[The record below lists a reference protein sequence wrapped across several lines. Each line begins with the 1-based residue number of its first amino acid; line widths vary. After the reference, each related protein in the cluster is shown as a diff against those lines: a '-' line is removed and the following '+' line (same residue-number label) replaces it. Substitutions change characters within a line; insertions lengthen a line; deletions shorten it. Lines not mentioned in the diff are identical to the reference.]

1 MAPDTNSDGVLQPTE
16 INPAQTQYVCDGGS
30 TVNTLLTSMT
40 VPSMTLCD
48 AGGRIVSHGLD
59 NGDNGGAAANGL
71 LESGEIDFST
81 TYCTT
86 YEIELMIDIN
96 TYTHSNGD
104 GYGSHPR
111 QMMTH
116 MIVSYTLVHAHL
128 QVHGPW
134 PSTVVLDWQ
143 CKIFPMTS

>member
-1 MAPDTNSDGVLQPTE
+1 MDKTVGINQTTSEPAGTNCANGGVKIQVGIDTNSDGILQPTE

-40 VPSMTLCD
+40 APSLTLCD

-59 NGDNGGAAANGL
+59 NGDNGGTAANGQ

-86 YEIELMIDIN
+86 YTIEL
-96 TYTHSNGD
+96 SQG
-104 GYGSHPR
+104 R
-111 QMMTH
+111 
-116 MIVSYTLVHAHL
+116 
-128 QVHGPW
+128 
-134 PSTVVLDWQ
+134 
-143 CKIFPMTS
+143 